1 MAITASLVKELRERS
16 GCGMMD
22 CKNALV
28 ETDGDFLE
36 RMLQMEREV
45 LSEIDPE
52 ALQNS
57 DEDNKKKTVGREK

>member
-1 MAITASLVKELRERS
+1 MGKEK
-16 GCGMMD
+16 D
-22 CKNALV
+22 VLV

-57 DEDNKKKTVGREK
+57 DEDNKKKPVGREK